1 MLFTLPSIQRFSA
14 VFPDAT
20 VQPLV
25 LKIPVEFRTLY
36 AASKL
41 TPDDVLTFG
50 YQIASGM
57 VSTPTYVNPKCS
69 SAAWSLRTGENI
81 QSNPILPLY
90 IGVLG

>member
-1 MLFTLPSIQRFSA
+1 MEKQRHALHFAVPSIQRFSA

-57 VSTPTYVNPKCS
+57 VSTPTY
-69 SAAWSLRTGENI
+69 
-81 QSNPILPLY
+81 LY
-90 IGVLG
+90 IPMPIPTVHLLHGF